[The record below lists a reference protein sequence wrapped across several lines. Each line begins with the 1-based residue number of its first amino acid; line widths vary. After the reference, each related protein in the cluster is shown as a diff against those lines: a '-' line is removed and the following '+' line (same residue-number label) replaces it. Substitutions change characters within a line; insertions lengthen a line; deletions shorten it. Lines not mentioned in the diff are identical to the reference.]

1 MVAFGFS
8 IMGIVVLSAIIYEWR
23 KGGIDMLIGMLIDI
37 LSGFWWLF
45 VSAVI
50 VGTVLGG
57 LVLLLSLVF

>member
-8 IMGIVVLSAIIYEWR
+8 IMGIVVLSAIIYKWR

-45 VSAVI
+45 VSAII
-50 VGTVLGG
+50 VGTVIGG